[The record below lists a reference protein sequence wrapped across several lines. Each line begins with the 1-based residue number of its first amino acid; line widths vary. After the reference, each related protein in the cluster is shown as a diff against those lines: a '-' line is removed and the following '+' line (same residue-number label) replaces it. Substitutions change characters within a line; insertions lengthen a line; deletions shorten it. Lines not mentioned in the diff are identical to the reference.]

1 MRELNFTFFPIKDTA
16 KGLRSAQRR
25 HFFLFLTRRVSFRL
39 LSMAEQEEEDDEEI
53 QLKESYTIERLNQ
66 RTTKDISRA
75 IVKSCLMI
83 LEQK

>member
-1 MRELNFTFFPIKDTA
+1 MH
-16 KGLRSAQRR
+16 KGDI
-25 HFFLFLTRRVSFRL
+25 FLFLTRRVSFRL

-53 QLKESYTIERLNQ
+53 QLKESYTIERLKQ
-66 RTTKDISRA
+66 RTTKDVSRA

>member
-1 MRELNFTFFPIKDTA
+1 MREFNFTFFPIKDTA
-16 KGLRSAQRR
+16 KGLKSAQKT
-25 HFFLFLTRRVSFRL
+25 FFLFLTRRVLFQL

-53 QLKESYTIERLNQ
+53 QLRESYTIERLKQ